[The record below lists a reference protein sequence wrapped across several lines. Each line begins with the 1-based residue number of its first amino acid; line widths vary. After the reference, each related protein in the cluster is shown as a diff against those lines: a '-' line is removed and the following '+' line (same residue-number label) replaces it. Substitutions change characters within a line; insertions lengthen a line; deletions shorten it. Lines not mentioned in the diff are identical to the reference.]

1 MVHIVKEGKFND
13 NTYLIDGLLFRLPG
27 TIAIFVIENGG
38 ERMMFDTSEPL
49 SARKII
55 KKLKEYGL
63 FPIQKLLLTHS
74 HWDHDQ
80 GWEKL
85 KKLNGDFEILA
96 SENAIEYL
104 RNPGKMN
111 EGFGYEVPPIEGE
124 ITSLKE
130 GDTIDLNGLKLKV
143 LNFFGHTQD
152 SIAIL
157 DEKNRNLFTG
167 DSIIY
172 KWDENTL
179 APVIMLP
186 DFNES
191 ELLKTF
197 ERLKSMREEIDS
209 ISLAHFGV
217 LKDDDFKKLLGELQ
231 DFYFKVKD
239 SLIQWYKE
247 NPSIEYL
254 ATRYLETYIPNST
267 IHTKDNMIGLH
278 LLMGWMEGGLKSS
291 GFI

>member
-1 MVHIVKEGKFND
+1 MVHIVEEGKFND

-49 SARKII
+49 AARKII

-96 SENAIEYL
+96 SENAIQYL

-172 KWDENTL
+172 KWDENTI

-197 ERLKSMREEIDS
+197 ERLESMREEIDS